1 MLPGILERAYE
12 SAYDVK
18 ETRRK
23 HKRRARKR
31 EQKRKAREE
40 KKKRR
45 EKEKQRRN
53 ALVEDASQW
62 SKSQDLRAY
71 CNPSCVLYP
80 YPADDPYYGKRTA
93 VSGRSSG
100 NGE

>member
-1 MLPGILERAYE
+1 MLPDILERAYE

-71 CNPSCVLYP
+71 CSVNRQCV
-80 YPADDPYYGKRTA
+80 GKA
-93 VSGRSSG
+93 SAA
-100 NGE
+100 